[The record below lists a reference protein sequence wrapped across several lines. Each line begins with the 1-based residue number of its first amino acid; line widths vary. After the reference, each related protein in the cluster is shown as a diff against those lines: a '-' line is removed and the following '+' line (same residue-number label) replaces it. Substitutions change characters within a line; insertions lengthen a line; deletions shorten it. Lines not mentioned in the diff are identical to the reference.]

1 MAAQFVERRGGKVLN
16 RGLLVLTVNVGGLS
30 IEESARVM
38 RVVLAALEA
47 DAQSADADA
56 ATPPKGF
63 AQGRRCMHPDLDVNP
78 ASFGV
83 CLKRFDGT
91 CVCRDG
97 PATGGVVGRTPL
109 ADGRIVLATRIGDR
123 EPGLSLVLTATSD
136 VSGPRVEIPS
146 TCMRSMPR

>member
-1 MAAQFVERRGGKVLN
+1 MVAQFVERRGGRVLN

-78 ASFGV
+78 ASLGV

-97 PATGGVVGRTPL
+97 PATGGVVGRTAL
-109 ADGRIVLATRIGDR
+109 ADGRIVWATRIGDP
-123 EPGLSLVLTATSD
+123 EPGSVSIATSD
-136 VSGPRVEIPS
+136 ASGPGVEIPLM
-146 TCMRSMPR
+146 CMRSMPR